1 MKKMIGIFICIILI
15 GTIIPVGINATDIC
29 EKNVMSQETFIDPSL
44 YLSKN
49 HIPVLKNAFGC
60 YDKDLD
66 LLLIEIISSIE
77 EEGSVNNTEFGEII
91 DTLNLNITAVYFSHI
106 VFCTDFDQNNFHF
119 LPGKMFMN
127 NRGSYFGP
135 ALFLTVKNTN
145 HFYVWRLIGLQNTSF
160 NPFYEDVDVV
170 GIGFIGMISDR
181 GSPLSD
187 YGWNFLGLGLLWIV
201 FE

>member
-1 MKKMIGIFICIILI
+1 MKKTL
-15 GTIIPVGINATDIC
+15 TIIVILLFIIQVNSINTVEC
-29 EKNVMSQETFIDPSL
+29 EKNVMSQETFIDSSL

-66 LLLIEIISSIE
+66 LLLIKIISSIK

-106 VFCTDFDQNNFHF
+106 VFCTHFNQNNFHF

-127 NRGSYFGP
+127 NQGSYFGP
-135 ALFLTVKNTN
+135 SPILTVKNTN
-145 HFYVWRLIGLQNTSF
+145 HLYVWRLSGLLNIS
-160 NPFYEDVDVV
+160 NNHLHKNVNLVS
-170 GIGFIGMISDR
+170 IGFIGSISDH
-181 GSPLSD
+181 GSPFVD
-187 YGWNFLGLGLLWIV
+187 YGWNFLGIGLLWIV